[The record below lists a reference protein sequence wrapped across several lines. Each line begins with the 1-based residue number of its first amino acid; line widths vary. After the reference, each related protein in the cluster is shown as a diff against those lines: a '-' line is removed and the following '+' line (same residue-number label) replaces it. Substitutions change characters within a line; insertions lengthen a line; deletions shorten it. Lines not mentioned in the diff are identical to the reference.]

1 MVATT
6 FYLFMGNKPI
16 IYAAHNSDEVNPIFF
31 CVLLQC
37 FLMQHLT
44 CALQVNHVTK
54 TKYSPFRNRMMIFN
68 LVAVPTVYVV
78 DTLSDY
84 TVSVDMCIYLVF
96 TITVVCQWHFVLNVV
111 NEMSSALNIRI
122 FCVKKM
128 ESEQKFSYDKIGI
141 DGQEV
146 QT

>member
-6 FYLFMGNKPI
+6 FYLFIGKNPI
-16 IYAAHNSDEVNPIFF
+16 IFAEHHSDEVNPILF

-44 CALQVNHVTK
+44 CGLQVNHVTN
-54 TKYSPFRNRMMIFN
+54 TKYSPFKNRMMIFN

-96 TITVVCQWHFVLNVV
+96 TITVVCQWHFILNVV
-111 NEMSSALNIRI
+111 SEMSSALKIRI
-122 FCVKKM
+122 FCVKKK
-128 ESEQKFSYDKIGI
+128 EQKFSYDKIGI

-146 QT
+146 LP